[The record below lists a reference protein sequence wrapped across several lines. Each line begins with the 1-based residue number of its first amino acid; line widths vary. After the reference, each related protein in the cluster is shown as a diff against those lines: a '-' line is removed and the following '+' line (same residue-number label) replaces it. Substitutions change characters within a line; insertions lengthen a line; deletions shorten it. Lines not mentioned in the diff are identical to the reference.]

1 MILRYSVLFRY
12 FVRLLS
18 FVHLLALKD
27 RDRQPA
33 AARFGRP
40 QLRPLRSERRREER
54 QSCYD
59 RLRPPC
65 LTPRGASLTSRQ
77 QKELDRDRQ
86 PEGALTHRLSLRLPC
101 FTPRET
107 NLTLRQRK
115 EPPTKEWT
123 LTPT

>member
-54 QSCYD
+54 QFRYA

-65 LTPRGASLTSRQ
+65 LTPRGASLTFRQ
-77 QKELDRDRQ
+77 QRELDRDRQ
-86 PEGALTHRLSLRLPC
+86 PEGALIYRLS
-101 FTPRET
+101 
-107 NLTLRQRK
+107 
-115 EPPTKEWT
+115 
-123 LTPT
+123 

>member
-1 MILRYSVLFRY
+1 MILRYSVLLRY

-40 QLRPLRSERRREER
+40 LLRPLRSGRRREEY

-65 LTPRGASLTSRQ
+65 FTPRGASLTSRQ
-77 QKELDRDRQ
+77 QKELDRDRP
-86 PEGALTHRLSLRLPC
+86 PEGALTRRLSLRLPC